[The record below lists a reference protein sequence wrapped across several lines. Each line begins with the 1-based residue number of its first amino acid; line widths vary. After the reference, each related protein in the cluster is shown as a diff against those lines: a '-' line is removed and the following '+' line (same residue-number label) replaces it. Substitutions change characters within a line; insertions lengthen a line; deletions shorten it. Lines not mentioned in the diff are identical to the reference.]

1 MLRPIELESREVKRL
16 DGLWNFSVDHN
27 DMGVTEA
34 WWKSDLKKSQKIA
47 VPSSFNDQLVDE
59 KIKNFVGNV
68 WYQNNIKIPFGWDDD
83 RVVLR
88 FDAITHHGK
97 VWVDDEYVGAHF
109 GGYTPFEIDVTSLI
123 KNKKNIRVTVQV
135 NNELSWE
142 TIPPGV
148 VKQNGNQKEQYYFHD
163 FFNYAGISRSVYLY
177 KTPTSYIRDIVVNTT
192 VDEALEF
199 AMFNWSVDSGGDV
212 DIKLFLPDGSLI
224 AKASGKSGVIRIDKP
239 ILWQPGEGCLHKLVV
254 RSVDCGV
261 EDYYE
266 LNVGIR
272 EISVSP
278 TEFLINHKAFYF
290 TGFGKHEDSNI
301 RGKGF
306 DPVLMV
312 HDFGLM
318 KWIGAN
324 SFRTA
329 HYPYAEEFLDWA
341 DEHGVVVINE
351 TAAVGFNLALG
362 IAKGDIG
369 VNPDEIFSEKAVSK
383 KTQEAHKKAIQELI
397 SRDKNHPS
405 VVMWSIANEPDARN
419 DAAVKYFEPL
429 IKLTKSLDPT
439 RPICCPNVMFCTPET
454 DTISHLFDV
463 VCLNRYYGWY
473 IQSGDLKEAEKV
485 LRNELNEWVG
495 KLNKPILI
503 TEYGVDTLI
512 GQHSIR
518 NEMWSEEFQCEF
530 LKMYHR
536 VFDEIPSVVGEQV
549 WNFAD
554 FATSPGIMRV
564 DGNKKGIFTRD
575 RKPKSAAYILKTRW
589 TNINVS

>member
-1 MLRPIELESREVKRL
+1 
-16 DGLWNFSVDHN
+16 
-27 DMGVTEA
+27 
-34 WWKSDLKKSQKIA
+34 
-47 VPSSFNDQLVDE
+47 
-59 KIKNFVGNV
+59 
-68 WYQNNIKIPFGWDDD
+68 
-83 RVVLR
+83 
-88 FDAITHHGK
+88 
-97 VWVDDEYVGAHF
+97 
-109 GGYTPFEIDVTSLI
+109 
-123 KNKKNIRVTVQV
+123 
-135 NNELSWE
+135 
-142 TIPPGV
+142 
-148 VKQNGNQKEQYYFHD
+148 
-163 FFNYAGISRSVYLY
+163 
-177 KTPTSYIRDIVVNTT
+177 
-192 VDEALEF
+192 
-199 AMFNWSVDSGGDV
+199 
-212 DIKLFLPDGSLI
+212 
-224 AKASGKSGVIRIDKP
+224 
-239 ILWQPGEGCLHKLVV
+239 
-254 RSVDCGV
+254 
-261 EDYYE
+261 
-266 LNVGIR
+266 
-272 EISVSP
+272 
-278 TEFLINHKAFYF
+278 
-290 TGFGKHEDSNI
+290 
-301 RGKGF
+301 
-306 DPVLMV
+306 MV

-341 DEHGVVVINE
+341 DEHGVVVIDE

-369 VNPDEIFSEKAVSK
+369 VKSDEIFSEKAVGK
-383 KTQEAHKKAIQELI
+383 TTQEAHKKAIQELI

-419 DAAVKYFEPL
+419 DAALQYFEPL
-429 IKLTKSLDPT
+429 VELTKSLDPT
-439 RPICCPNVMFCTPET
+439 RPVCCPNVMFCTPET

-473 IQSGDLKEAEKV
+473 IQSGDLNKAEAV
-485 LRNELNEWVG
+485 LRNELKGWVN

-512 GQHSIR
+512 GLHSLR

-554 FATSPGIMRV
+554 FATSPGVMRV

-589 TNINVS
+589 TNIKES